1 MQILIDRSRTPLL
14 VALVLLLLPAAAFA
28 QAAITGVVKDAS
40 GAVLPGV
47 TVEASSPVLIEK
59 VRSVVTDA
67 TGQYRIV
74 DLRPGTYS
82 VKMSLT
88 GFSTV
93 RREGIEL
100 SGSFVATVNGDLK
113 VGQLEETIVVS
124 GESPIVDVQSTRSQ
138 QIIDKDVLAAI
149 PSSRNVVGIQSIVPG
164 MSVQGDS
171 GGLNGTMQ
179 GGAAAIHGGRGMD
192 SRIYADG
199 INMGWA
205 GSSGGGGQMPQV
217 AASQEVVMTISG
229 GLGEAETSGV
239 VFNAIPREG
248 SNLFTGQF
256 NYSGSNDTLQ
266 GSNYTQALKDA
277 GLRAPFELISVYDV
291 SAMYGGRIK
300 RDKLWFYGVYRQVGG
315 KRTVP
320 GMFQNKNAGNPN
332 SWVVDFDTSKQAF
345 NNSLERQGT
354 VRLTWQATPRNKFNA
369 HWSEQYNDAN
379 YGPGGGSAV
388 PATTPEASTRV
399 LYIPSRQ
406 PHATW
411 QSPISGKLLAE
422 AGWGMYQ
429 ARYRFAIR
437 NDDTFN
443 PAMIQRLEQVGE
455 PFCIAEPQRPECIPN
470 LLSRMPRAP
479 GQGGFTHS
487 LIGTM
492 ASLRASLTYVTG
504 AHNMKFGYQGGFS
517 NPSQTYQSYTQVV
530 QVRTAR
536 GVPNQLTQTI
546 MGGPDTKYI
555 RNLIPTNFYAQDQW
569 TQSRLTLSGGVRYDS
584 LISNYPDQRIG
595 GPGWPFAPQE
605 IFFPSRS
612 TPGYKWKDITPRV
625 GVAYDLF
632 GNGKTALKFNIGRY
646 VEAITASNNDL
657 DMNPMTRLIV
667 NSTRS
672 WSDGLT
678 DIPGAPALPVGDARR
693 GNFKPDCDLNNAAAN
708 GECAALDNQNLGR
721 PVFTRNFDPNYVG
734 GWGARPYNWSMG
746 VGVQHEIVPRV
757 SATVTFNRNWW
768 GNWYV
773 VDNRATNLEDYTP
786 YSIRAPS
793 DPRLPDGGGYVI
805 NGLYNLVQN
814 KVGPVDELAQ
824 SYANFGD
831 QTENWQ
837 GIDVSVVARLRNG
850 LTVQGGTST
859 GRRYADGCDV
869 RAKLPELGTGPTGV
883 TNSSAT
889 ANVNS
894 LGGGPFALS
903 VVNPYCRIA
912 EPYRTDFRGLASYIV
927 PKVDVQVSATW
938 ASIPGDS
945 LRADY
950 TLTAADQAAIAA
962 QIGRN
967 LSGGFNTV
975 NLIAPATMWGAR
987 TNNVDMRIAKIV
999 RYGTTRAQVGV
1010 DIFNVLNAD
1019 TVSNYNFGFVP
1030 RTAANPNGQ
1039 WLIPTAII
1047 PARYARIAVQFDF

>member
-1 MQILIDRSRTPLL
+1 MLNRIQRPLKYL
-14 VALVLLLLPAAAFA
+14 VVALALLLLPSAAYA
-28 QAAITGVVKDAS
+28 QGAITGVVKDAS
-40 GAVLPGV
+40 GGVLPGAS
-47 TVEASSPVLIEK
+47 VEASSPVLIEK
-59 VRSVVTDA
+59 VRTVIADA
-67 TGQYRIV
+67 SGQYRIV
-74 DLRPGTYS
+74 DLRPGTYT
-82 VKMSLT
+82 VTFSLQ

-93 RREGIEL
+93 KREGVEL
-100 SGSFVATVNGDLK
+100 SGNFVATVNGELR
-113 VGQLEETIVVS
+113 VGSLEETITVT
-124 GESPIVDVQSTRSQ
+124 GESPVVDVQSTRSQ

-149 PSSRNVVGIQSIVPG
+149 PSSRNVGGIQSIVPG
-164 MSVQGDS
+164 MTSQGDS
-171 GGLNGTMQ
+171 GGINGTMQ

-217 AASQEVVMTISG
+217 AAAQEVVMTISG

-239 VFNAIPREG
+239 IFNAVPREG

-256 NYSGSNDTLQ
+256 NYSGSNGDLQ
-266 GSNYTQALKDA
+266 GSNYTDALKTA
-277 GLRAPFELISVYDV
+277 GLRAPFELIKVYDV

-315 KRTVP
+315 ERTVP
-320 GMFQNKNAGNPN
+320 GMFQNRNAGNPD
-332 SWVVDFDTSKQAF
+332 SWVVDFDRSKQAF
-345 NNSLERQGT
+345 NNSLERQAT
-354 VRLTWQATPRNKFNA
+354 IRLTWQATPRNKFNF

-379 YGPGGGSAV
+379 YGPGGGAAV
-388 PATTPEASTRV
+388 PPTTPEASTRV

-411 QSPISGKLLAE
+411 QSPISGRLLAE

-429 ARYRFAIR
+429 ARYRFAPR

-443 PAMIQRLEQVGE
+443 RAMIQRLEQVGE
-455 PFCIAEPQRPECIPN
+455 PGCQARGDCTPG
-470 LLSRMPRAP
+470 LLSRNPRAP
-479 GQGGFTHS
+479 GQGGYTHS
-487 LIGTM
+487 LIGNL

-504 AHNMKFGYQGGFS
+504 SHNMKFGYQGGFG

-530 QVRTAR
+530 QVRTAN
-536 GVPNQLTQTI
+536 GIPNQLTQTV

-555 RNLIPTNFYAQDQW
+555 RNLIPTNFYAQDVW
-569 TQSRLTLSGGVRYDS
+569 THARLTVQGGLRYDS
-584 LISNYPDQRIG
+584 LVSTYPDQRVG
-595 GPGWPFAPQE
+595 GPGWPYAPEE

-612 TPGYKWKDITPRV
+612 TPGYEWKDLTPRV

-632 GNGKTALKFNIGRY
+632 GTGKTALKFNIGRY
-646 VEAITASNNDL
+646 LEAITASNNDL
-657 DMNPMTRLIV
+657 DMNPITRLVV
-667 NSTRS
+667 NSTRNYN
-672 WSDGLT
+672 DFFNG
-678 DIPGAPALPVGDARR
+678 PGDPRS
-693 GNFKPDCDLNNAAAN
+693 GNYKVDCDLMNREAN
-708 GECAALDNQNLGR
+708 GECGRLDNQNLGR

-734 GWGARPYNWSMG
+734 GWGTRPYNWSMG
-746 VGVQHEIVPRV
+746 VSLQHEILPRV
-757 SATVTFNRNWW
+757 SATVSFNRNWW

-773 VDNRATNLEDYTP
+773 VDNRSTDLADYTP
-786 YSIRAPS
+786 FSIQAPS
-793 DPRLPDGGGYVI
+793 DPRLPSGGGYTI
-805 NGLYNLVQN
+805 DGLYNLVST
-814 KVGPVDELAQ
+814 KVGLVDELAQ

-837 GIDVSVVARLRNG
+837 GIDVSVMARLRNG

-859 GRRYADGCDV
+859 GRRFADGCDV
-869 RAKLPELGTGPTGV
+869 RAKLPELGAAPTGL
-883 TNSSAT
+883 TNSSVT
-889 ANVNS
+889 ANVNA

-927 PKVDVQVSATW
+927 PKVDVQLSATW

-950 TLTAADQAAIAA
+950 TLTAADQAAVAA
-962 QIGRN
+962 QMGRA
-967 LSGGFNTV
+967 LTGGLNTV

-987 TNNVDMRIAKIV
+987 TNNIDVRIAKIF
-999 RYGTTRAQVGV
+999 RLGSRRAQVGV
-1010 DIFNVLNAD
+1010 DIFNLLNAD
-1019 TVSNYNFGFVP
+1019 TVTNYNFGFVP
-1030 RTAANPNGQ
+1030 RTAANPNGA

-1047 PARYARIAVQFDF
+1047 PARYARIAAQVDF